1 MDLQVR
7 ALVGETHI
15 QPNDGG
21 GSCFLG
27 LCDTVN
33 GPVRAGAVKQ
43 SALDAATVPCVDTA
57 IKGSMHGMNRELV
70 GLVEVRL
77 LLPSALCNYHLKLV
91 RLPSA
96 TLLLR

>member
-7 ALVGETHI
+7 ALVDETHI

-21 GSCFLG
+21 ASCVLG

-43 SALDAATVPCVDTA
+43 SALDATTVPCVDTA
-57 IKGSMHGMNRELV
+57 IKGSMHGMNPGKRDAIPFSGRPV
-70 GLVEVRL
+70 TNSNVPG
-77 LLPSALCNYHLKLV
+77 
-91 RLPSA
+91 
-96 TLLLR
+96 